1 MSKAL
6 CLIHWRT
13 RTEIDKQKQHMLA
26 LSNIFLPIK
35 SHVGQTIKGKN
46 NLAHFKEHGMFI
58 VKRQPEQ
65 RGRQMINIA

>member
-1 MSKAL
+1 
-6 CLIHWRT
+6 
-13 RTEIDKQKQHMLA
+13 MLA